1 MIKNIEKYL
10 PSLLI
15 IKKLYL
21 ENAYCYKKR
30 SYPGIQ
36 LISKLKEKDSIEYL
50 ALLSAL
56 EEFNDDVCEYKI
68 STEICDK
75 IISMIN
81 LKSCL
86 SQINI
91 STYSDYHEYLSRSER
106 TILKLIN
113 KETRKVIFICYRWCD
128 L

>member
-1 MIKNIEKYL
+1 MIL
-10 PSLLI
+10 
-15 IKKLYL
+15 
-21 ENAYCYKKR
+21 
-30 SYPGIQ
+30 
-36 LISKLKEKDSIEYL
+36 KLKEKDSIEYL

-56 EEFNDDVCEYKI
+56 EELNDGVCEYKI
-68 STEICDK
+68 SKEVFDK

-86 SQINI
+86 SQNNI
-91 STYSDYHEYLSRSER
+91 SKYSDYHEYLSRSER
-106 TILKLIN
+106 TMLKLIN